1 MYPARIL
8 SALLLLWPPSAL
20 VLAADWQAQA
30 VQRAVEYHLAHL
42 PEACDRPSDTL
53 QTPTHFELQIG
64 EDTAARQALLVE
76 FACRSGAYNHSAVY
90 LMSDQHGRVTEVF
103 FPSPQIEVRHAE
115 GSEQRVVEDI
125 AIVAT
130 PELREVV
137 NPRYDA
143 ASRSMFERNKWRGL
157 GDAYTATQWGYKQ
170 GRFQIMRFAVDAS
183 FDGQD
188 NPRTLIEQDIW

>member
-1 MYPARIL
+1 MYLARTL
-8 SALLLLWPPSAL
+8 SAVTLLCIPSTLAL
-20 VLAADWQAQA
+20 ASDWQVEA
-30 VQRAVEYHLAHL
+30 VQRAVEYHLAHT
-42 PEACDRPSDTL
+42 PETCEQPSAPTR
-53 QTPTHFELQIG
+53 TPPHFELEIG

-90 LMSDQHGRVTEVF
+90 VMSDQHGRVTEVF

-125 AIVAT
+125 VIVAT

-143 ASRSMFERNKWRGL
+143 VSRSIFERNKWRGL
-157 GDAYTATQWGYKQ
+157 GDAYTTTQWGYKQ
-170 GRFQIMRFAVDAS
+170 GRFHIMRFAVDAS